1 MDGGK
6 WSSGRSIAAASKL
19 LAARHTRSMEQHPQT
34 QRSLPILESNNNL
47 VSCTVWQSLTHS
59 LTK

>member
-47 VSCTVWQSLTHS
+47 VSCTLW
-59 LTK
+59 